1 MKKKIVSVFAI
12 VVVLAVVC
20 AMPVVAQSKVPA
32 EVTGEVVYIP
42 FPVTI
47 TLDGKTDDWAGI
59 PIQAVDR
66 GPKKSPHSKQNR
78 VFNFAVAADDANLY
92 VYMHSV
98 DAKIVT
104 GKHGKDFWNEDSM
117 EFYFNLSGDLAAA
130 AYKPG
135 IFQININPGNIGKN
149 NAELTVIGTNSET
162 VKVTGSVFA
171 TEDGWAFE
179 AAVPLGS
186 FKPEHGKTVGFQAQ
200 ANGTTTKDRDSKL
213 IWSKA
218 DKADA
223 SYNKPN
229 VFGKAVFFK
238 VGSTDVPKA
247 Q

>member
-1 MKKKIVSVFAI
+1 M
-12 VVVLAVVC
+12 
-20 AMPVVAQSKVPA
+20 
-32 EVTGEVVYIP
+32 
-42 FPVTI
+42 
-47 TLDGKTDDWAGI
+47 
-59 PIQAVDR
+59 
-66 GPKKSPHSKQNR
+66 
-78 VFNFAVAADDANLY
+78 FNFAVAADDANLY

-104 GKHGKDFWNEDSM
+104 ESTEKISGTKIPWNSTLIFRETLRPPPQAGNFPDKYQSGKHRQEQRRTD
-117 EFYFNLSGDLAAA
+117 
-130 AYKPG
+130 
-135 IFQININPGNIGKN
+135 GNRNQFGNRQGYRICIRNRRRLG
-149 NAELTVIGTNSET
+149 L
-162 VKVTGSVFA
+162 
-171 TEDGWAFE
+171 E